1 MARLTCVARDAT
13 LPEVL
18 KCSRAETVVLMS
30 RFRMEMTLL
39 RAVFA
44 LAVAVSLCQRPVAA
58 EVSADLIA
66 NVSAAVDSDA
76 DRLAA
81 MFKDIHANP
90 ELGFTEVRTSG
101 IVAAE
106 LEALGFEVTTGIAG
120 TGVVGVFRNGP
131 GKSIWYRADMD
142 ANAVREETGLPY
154 AATAPQKLPDGTEQW
169 AMHACG
175 HDAHTVWMLGAA
187 KALVALKAEWSGT
200 LVVYAQPA
208 EEPGTGAQAMLDDGI
223 LTRGFPAP
231 DLGMGSH
238 SAPGP
243 LGFVASA
250 PGPRW
255 AGTDQLDIIFT
266 GIGGHGSTP
275 NVAIDPIVMAAQ
287 AIMGYQTIISRSIDP
302 QASAVITVGA
312 VEAGRDNNVI
322 PQTATLK
329 LNLRW
334 FNDAVR
340 QQLLDRIDTVN
351 RGVAIAAGVAEDK
364 MPVRVMKGT
373 ASVLINDPALVATVN
388 APLGQFLGDGKVLDN
403 FPAVMGSEDFQ
414 TVMNKAGVPYV
425 FPFIGVADPER
436 FAAAQAAGQLVPFAN
451 HNPDY
456 EVDLR
461 AIPLGAKINT
471 LMALGLFNG

>member
-1 MARLTCVARDAT
+1 M
-13 LPEVL
+13 
-18 KCSRAETVVLMS
+18 
-30 RFRMEMTLL
+30 L

-44 LAVAVSLCQRPVAA
+44 FALALSLSHGPAAA
-58 EVSADLIA
+58 EPLPDMIAKVSAT
-66 NVSAAVDSDA
+66 VDGDA
-76 DRLAA
+76 DRLVE

-101 IVAAE
+101 IVATE
-106 LEALGFEVTTGIAG
+106 LTTLGFEVTTGIAG

-131 GKSIWYRADMD
+131 GKTIWYRADMD
-142 ANAVREETGLPY
+142 ANAVREETGVPH
-154 AATAPQKLPDGTEQW
+154 AATSPQKLPDGTEQW

-187 KALVALKAEWSGT
+187 KALVTLKDGWSGT

-208 EEPGTGAQAMLDDGI
+208 EEPGTGAQAMLDDGL

-231 DLGMGSH
+231 DLGMGAH

-250 PGPRW
+250 SGPRW
-255 AGTDQLDIIFT
+255 AGMDQLDITFT

-275 NVAIDPIVMAAQ
+275 NVTIDPIVMAAQ

-334 FNDAVR
+334 FSEAVR

-364 MPVRVMKGT
+364 MPVRTMKGT
-373 ASVLINDPALVATVN
+373 SSVLINDPALVETVN
-388 APLGQFLGDGKVLDN
+388 APLRQFLGEGKVIDT

-414 TVMNKAGVPYV
+414 MVMNAAGVPYV
-425 FPFIGVADPER
+425 FPFIGIADPER
-436 FAAAQAAGQLVPFAN
+436 FAAAQAAGRPVPFAN

-461 AIPLGAKINT
+461 AIPLGTKINV
-471 LMALGLFNG
+471 LMALGLFAS